1 MPISLKFEHPHF
13 PEGHPFAINYL
24 GQVLNGES
32 VEVNEENERAFIAS
46 HGATVEDA
54 FKNDALVTV
63 SGSSSLSN
71 DEANQ
76 LLEQASMQPA
86 RPETTRELQNENADP
101 NTLIKNEGGEENA

>member
-1 MPISLKFEHPHF
+1 VAISLKFEHPHF

-46 HGATVEDA
+46 HGVTVEDA
-54 FKNDALVTV
+54 FKNDALVSV

-71 DEANQ
+71 DESNQ
-76 LLEQASMQPA
+76 LLEQASF
-86 RPETTRELQNENADP
+86 RPVETAPQAQTDVENDPNALINNAGGENA
-101 NTLIKNEGGEENA
+101 